1 MIAINK
7 EYLSEPVP
15 EYDTNCEKVLAK
27 IRLVNNK
34 DLYLAAYYNPKTL
47 NEQSH
52 DELGKSLNRFNK
64 NTKSNIIKA
73 GYFNLPGWEWKT
85 KTLKDNT
92 PYPKIQTK
100 FKDILDDYSLI
111 QNQQEVRTP

>member
-1 MIAINK
+1 M
-7 EYLSEPVP
+7 
-15 EYDTNCEKVLAK
+15 AK

-34 DLYLAAYYNPKTL
+34 DQYLAAYYNPKTL
-47 NEQSH
+47 NEQSL
-52 DELGKSLNRFNK
+52 DELGKSLTRFNK

-92 PYPKIQTK
+92 QYSQIHTK

-111 QNQQEVRTP
+111 QMNQQEERTP